1 MIDTKKR
8 SIIKT
13 LTWRVIAV
21 ILLAVTS
28 FLTTGDLRT
37 ASLITLIYHSIQL
50 GMFFIHERVWNMV
63 SWGRSSG
70 LFIQM
75 TGMSGAGKTTLARI
89 VQQRLQKK
97 GLQVEVIDGD
107 EYRSNLCSDL
117 GFSKEDRNTNIRRLG
132 FVAKVL
138 ARNNVVSIISAI
150 NPYESV
156 REELSGMDNN
166 VKTVYVSCG
175 LETLKKRDTKGLYR
189 KALLPDGDPEKIHNF
204 TGISDPFEEPTTADL
219 IVNTEE
225 EDIEASAHKL
235 EEFIVRSVS

>member
-21 ILLAVTS
+21 VLLAVTS

-89 VQQRLQKK
+89 VRKGCRLKSSMGMNIALTCAVIWGFRKK
-97 GLQVEVIDGD
+97 
-107 EYRSNLCSDL
+107 
-117 GFSKEDRNTNIRRLG
+117 T
-132 FVAKVL
+132 
-138 ARNNVVSIISAI
+138 
-150 NPYESV
+150 
-156 REELSGMDNN
+156 
-166 VKTVYVSCG
+166 
-175 LETLKKRDTKGLYR
+175 ETLIYG
-189 KALLPDGDPEKIHNF
+189 
-204 TGISDPFEEPTTADL
+204 
-219 IVNTEE
+219 V
-225 EDIEASAHKL
+225 
-235 EEFIVRSVS
+235 